1 MTDSGTRQDDV
12 IQIDPAVVEEYVLT
26 LAQHGADGGTGVRR
40 LVYSPEWVAAQAQVA
55 DWCEAAGLQV
65 HRDAVGN
72 VWGRLEGTE
81 GGPSIVTGSHIDSQ
95 NPGGRY
101 DGALGV
107 IAGILAVQALKT
119 RYGQPRRTIEVLS
132 LCEEESS
139 RFPTAGFWGSRA
151 ITGNSTPADAET
163 MIGYDG
169 ETMAEAMRAVGLD
182 PAKIPEARRDDIDI
196 FLELHIEQGPILEQ
210 AGLPVGIVS
219 GLPSI
224 RHYKVEVAGRSDHA
238 GAMPMDLRRDPM
250 AGAAEMISGVIG
262 RALEMGRPAVTTV
275 GRVAAEPNYPAI
287 VPERVTFT
295 IDARHIDP
303 DGCASLYSGHEALL
317 REVAERRDL
326 SVSWEIMSDLSPCP
340 SDPAL
345 VALLE
350 EAAQA
355 QGIPTLTMPSG
366 AVHDTQRMA
375 QLAKVAMIFVQS
387 KDGRS
392 HTPAEY
398 SSPEHAAAGIQLLA
412 AALHRL
418 AY

>member
-1 MTDSGTRQDDV
+1 MATQERLW
-12 IQIDPAVVEEYVLT
+12 IDPAEVERYVLE
-26 LAQHGADGGTGVRR
+26 LAQHGGDGTGVRR
-40 LVYSPEWVAAQAQVA
+40 LVYSPEWVAAQDLVA
-55 DWCEAAGLQV
+55 RWCEEAGMEV
-65 HRDAVGN
+65 RRDAVGN

-81 GGPSIVTGSHIDSQ
+81 GGPSIATGSHIDSQ

-107 IAGILAVQALKT
+107 IAGILAVRAVRE
-119 RYGQPRRTIEVLS
+119 RYGRPRRTIEVVS

-139 RFPTAGFWGSRA
+139 RFPSAAFWGSRA
-151 ITGNSTPADAET
+151 ITGRSTPEDAEN
-163 MIGYDG
+163 MRGYGG

-182 PAKIPEARRDDIDI
+182 PARIPEARRNDIETWI
-196 FLELHIEQGPILEQ
+196 ELHVEQGPILEQ
-210 AGLPVGIVS
+210 AGLPVGIVN

-224 RHYKVEVAGRSDHA
+224 RHYVVRVDGRSDHA

-262 RALEMGRPAVTTV
+262 TALQMGRPAVTTV
-275 GRVAAEPNYPAI
+275 GRMLVEPNFPAI

-295 IDARHIDP
+295 IDARHADP
-303 DGCASLYSGHEALL
+303 AQRDRLYAAHEALL
-317 REVAERRDL
+317 REVAERRGL
-326 SVSWEIMSDLSPCP
+326 NVSWEITADLPPCP
-340 SDPAL
+340 ADPDL
-345 VALLE
+345 VRLLE
-350 EAAQA
+350 EVAAE
-355 QGIPTLTMPSG
+355 QGIPTMTMPSG

-375 QLAKVAMIFVQS
+375 EIAKVAMIFVQS

-398 SSPEHAAAGIQLLA
+398 TAPEHAAAGIQVLA